1 MNLGA
6 EISLNLNDK
15 KVQDI
20 VAYTLL
26 SVNQQEKSKQ
36 SHILSKIINVSKQV
50 ILIKLIIFINMQ

>member
-6 EISLNLNDK
+6 KINLNLNDK

-26 SVNQQEKSKQ
+26 SVNQQEESKK

-50 ILIKLIIFINMQ
+50 MIKTFL